1 MLSSIINVLKERGG
15 ALSVQE
21 LSLALDIE
29 SGALHPMLEMLV
41 RKGKVIKVELPC
53 KGCSAGAPQSEGALA
68 KRSGC
73 TQSDTMIFYKA
84 AV

>member
-1 MLSSIINVLKERGG
+1 MLSSIINLLKERGG

-41 RKGKVIKVELPC
+41 RKGKILKVELPC
-53 KGCSAGAPQSEGALA
+53 KTGCAG
-68 KRSGC
+68 GC

-84 AV
+84 KG